1 VLAQSQKE
9 KNLIDVFF
17 IEQDHELLG
26 RRQKPPRYQNFTA
39 DFFAIINILK
49 Y

>member
-39 DFFAIINILK
+39 DFLLL
-49 Y
+49 

>member
-26 RRQKPPRYQNFTA
+26 PGKSRQDIR
-39 DFFAIINILK
+39 ILRLIFLLL
-49 Y
+49 